1 MQLDNQFKQLLN
13 DIKCGRTSAPMFTE
27 DDLAKVKACLPEPVA
42 PPPSNVNV
50 TVPDTDS
57 CVNSGIEEVKKI
69 MIDQLSKQGT
79 VVELATIKGKLEEAQ
94 DHYKIISV
102 HYRERYKFF
111 NDTITTLAPFTSE
124 FLYWQDE
131 FNRLRILEKKIYDD
145 YVNSNAAVKL
155 IVTVLKWFTELND
168 ETFLMIVDGNLD
180 ELTNAFSSIIV
191 TSFMSSDVY
200 RAYSM
205 RRSARIAAAKSQAR
219 AKAAATNALK
229 TRIQSIPNLGL
240 ATVVKATA
248 LNSTS
253 QISGQLIPIFNDID
267 VVQPITRLATSARS
281 FAYEVRLLDLDN
293 CKITVPQVKADG
305 STEQVEKTINI
316 RNSPYLK
323 FSPFANTIGTAIQS
337 RAFQSGSPTE
347 TDYAFIPGALYNE
360 TNGYAGLYKKL
371 ANPVRYLY
379 TPEERGLTV
388 DPNKIDPII
397 NGVENAQKSITE
409 EGTTF
414 YIANQDQY
422 SKFYDEAAK
431 TLPNK
436 LKNERAVVFP
446 KQIEKNLEALKT
458 LGQAEAADFFRK
470 TTDSEVKLARPLT
483 YKAKGSNIYLA
494 GEFTYSSLDKV
505 ISSRLA
511 YYTKA
516 ADEIDQKIKDLQANI
531 DQISEL
537 ITQNSMDPDV
547 LAKRISTVACFKDA
561 AKAKAAAKD
570 CEAETKQKLGS
581 DPLMIR
587 TLSGTDSSLPDMN
600 NPCYWK
606 EFANSLNFI
615 SLLPIPD
622 VTSPVLRYWP
632 INNMIPTPV
641 GVVMI
646 PMPQK
651 WRVLFSL
658 SSPLGTLV
666 TFLTLPAL
674 IVGIPLPSVYMF
686 YFSPDGNK
694 YMLLAPNFPLVF
706 APGASKYGF
715 EIDTSG
721 ESDNPIGLSNSNPHK
736 GQLVKGSLTVPIKL
750 AAGSS
755 KAARLAAFAADLA
768 QGKNPSI
775 KTPDGRVIKE
785 IDPQFY
791 LQNYLGQFE
800 ASAAS
805 LDGGAAEEFINITTK
820 FKADL
825 NAQFK
830 ILGDMQINA
839 VTRLK
844 EKTRS
849 TRQKGVVAA
858 EDITD
863 PKDRLAAKDK
873 ARSLDPVGLTEK
885 IQSVLSD
892 FEAYIDKINLGTI
905 SIPKNATRL
914 NPKLPGAVTAV
925 QPIIEKASRGELVPD
940 LKAKNLISIIK
951 KFASQI
957 DPSKLD
963 LPKKEF
969 NLNKLEDVA
978 EFKRA
983 IKKFANEA
991 LAHATG
997 DKTTNED
1004 IDPNLPEERKADIAK
1019 ANELRKKRIKAAF
1032 ALSSLA
1038 LTPPTLKLFD
1048 PSAPCCAT
1056 ESSKP
1061 NNLPSPQVLAAIAI
1075 FNALLDAF
1083 LQGITIDT
1091 LKSMLGEA
1099 VERIGIDTVKALFDS
1114 ALSAFPP
1121 ISIPELPDVAA
1132 IFKTMILPVL
1142 TATHIPQAPI
1152 PLGAVF
1158 PVPIVIPL
1166 NEIIKPLLKA
1176 AVAYLLELL
1185 LRLLSDAGSMLEF
1198 TGLSI
1203 ESPTLQEIIKQV
1215 PCGDSQFA
1223 TVSTTNVSKTV
1234 SVKLPNGIVLT
1245 LPKIPNIPLD
1255 IVSYFALLTS
1265 TDLVELIRGLL
1276 FAAIDGILEPL
1287 KSIVVPILNIAQSFK
1302 DLSLNIIESAN
1313 PFILPIKLIIL
1324 ALQLQIPN
1332 SSKTKIMN
1340 LEAINL
1346 IRAAYLPVVTATEPV
1361 LKETAYLLAILAPA
1375 FASKP
1380 GVKIA
1385 RIAANPFVNQDD
1397 LPPWERL
1404 TYKNPLFAIFLDEIA
1419 WRSSLTST
1427 GSLIFATKMP
1437 GIFTGARTITSDPGI
1452 H

>member
-1 MQLDNQFKQLLN
+1 MQLDNQFKQLIN
-13 DIKCGRTSAPMFTE
+13 DIKCGRTAAPMFTE

-50 TVPDTDS
+50 TVPETDS
-57 CVNSGIEEVKKI
+57 CVNDGIEEVKKI
-69 MIDQLSKQGT
+69 MLDQLSKQAT
-79 VVELATIKGKLEEAQ
+79 VIELATIKGKLEEAQ
-94 DHYKIISV
+94 DHYKVISV
-102 HYRERYKFF
+102 HYRERYRFF

-131 FNRLRILEKKIYDD
+131 FNRLTQLEKKIYDD
-145 YVNSNAAVKL
+145 YVNGNIAALV
-155 IVTVLKWFTELND
+155 IVTILKWFTEIND
-168 ETFLMIVDGNLD
+168 KTFLLIVGGNLD
-180 ELTNAFSSIIV
+180 DLTKSFGALAV

-200 RAYSM
+200 KAYSTA
-205 RRSARIAAAKSQAR
+205 RSARIAAANSQAQS
-219 AKAAATNALK
+219 KAAATNALK
-229 TRIQSIPNLGL
+229 TKIQSIPNLGL
-240 ATVVKATA
+240 AAGVKANA
-248 LNSTS
+248 LNTTKK
-253 QISGQLIPIFNDID
+253 ISGQLIPIFNDID
-267 VVQPITRLATSARS
+267 VVQPVTKLVTSARS

-293 CKITVPQVKADG
+293 CKISVPQVKADG
-305 STEQVEKTINI
+305 SSDQVEKTINI
-316 RNSPYLK
+316 RTNPYLK
-323 FSPFANTIGTAIQS
+323 FSSFANTIGTAIQS
-337 RAFQSGSPTE
+337 RAFQSGSPAE

-388 DPNKIDPII
+388 DPNKIDPVI
-397 NGVENAQKSITE
+397 NEVENAPKSITE

-414 YIANQDQY
+414 YIANQEQY
-422 SKFYDEAAK
+422 SKFYEDAAK
-431 TLPNK
+431 TLPTK

-446 KQIEKNLEALKT
+446 KQIEKNLEDLKA
-458 LGQAEAADFFRK
+458 LGQSEAADFFRK
-470 TTDSEVKLARPLT
+470 TTDAEVKLARPLT

-494 GEFTYSSLDKV
+494 GEFKYSSLDRV
-505 ISSRLA
+505 VSARLA

-516 ADEIDQKIKDLQANI
+516 ADEIDQKLKDIQSDI

-547 LAKRISTVACFKDA
+547 LVKRISAVACFKGA
-561 AKAKAAAKD
+561 ADTKATAKD
-570 CEAETKQKLGS
+570 CEAETAAKLGT

-587 TLSGTDSSLPDMN
+587 TFSGTDSSLPDMN

-606 EFANSLNFI
+606 EFANSLNKVSI
-615 SLLPIPD
+615 LPVPD
-622 VTSPVLRYWP
+622 LTAPLFRYYP
-632 INNMIPTPV
+632 INNIIPTPI

-706 APGASKYGF
+706 TPGASKYGF

-721 ESDNPIGLSNSNPHK
+721 ESNNPIGLSNTNPHK
-736 GQLVKGSLTVPIKL
+736 GQLVKGSLTIPIKL
-750 AAGSS
+750 AASSS
-755 KAARLAAFAADLA
+755 KAVRLAAFAADLA
-768 QGKNPSI
+768 QGKIPSI
-775 KTPDGRVIKE
+775 KTPDGLVIKE

-800 ASAAS
+800 ASAAA

-849 TRQKGVVAA
+849 TRQKGVVGA

-873 ARSLDPVGLTEK
+873 ARALDPIKLTEK

-892 FEAYIDKINLGTI
+892 FESYIDKINLGTI

-925 QPIIEKASRGELVPD
+925 QPIIEKASRGELIPD
-940 LKAKNLISIIK
+940 LKSKNLISIIK

-963 LPKKEF
+963 IPKKEF
-969 NLNKLEDVA
+969 NLNKLEDVD
-978 EFKRA
+978 EFKKA
-983 IKKFANEA
+983 IKKFATDA

-1004 IDPNLPEERKADIAK
+1004 IDPNLSEERKAEIAK

-1048 PSAPCCAT
+1048 PAAPCCAT
-1056 ESSKP
+1056 DSAKP

-1091 LKSMLGEA
+1091 LKSMFGDA
-1099 VERIGIDTVKALFDS
+1099 VDRIGIDSVKTLFDS

-1121 ISIPELPDVAA
+1121 ITIPELPDVVA

-1152 PLGAVF
+1152 PLGPVF

-1176 AVAYLLELL
+1176 AIAYLLELL
-1185 LRLLSDAGSMLEF
+1185 LRLLSDAGNMLEF
-1198 TGLSI
+1198 TAISI
-1203 ESPTLQEIIKQV
+1203 DSPTLQEIIKQV

-1223 TVSTTNVSKTV
+1223 TVSTTNISKTV

-1287 KSIVVPILNIAQSFK
+1287 KSIVVPVLNIAQSFK
-1302 DLSLNIIESAN
+1302 DLSLNIIEASN

-1332 SSKTKIMN
+1332 SAKTSIMN

-1346 IRAAYLPVVTATEPV
+1346 IRAAYLPVVTAAEPI

-1404 TYKNPLFAIFLDEIA
+1404 THKNPLFAIFLDEIA